1 MAIRVIF
8 FDLGDT
14 LVTKSPRAW
23 LPEAQA
29 LLKSLRQAGF
39 RLGIISNTGNLAT
52 RAAILNLLP
61 KDFDLAAFEEKLVL
75 FSSEVKK
82 EKPDPLIFEEAVKRA
97 GVPANQCLFCTEDIV
112 DTLMAQHVGMRSIRV
127 QTAPNSDLAKLQE
140 TIMKFQHLT
149 GNGT

>member
-14 LVTKSPRAW
+14 LVTTRPRAW
-23 LPEAQA
+23 LPGAQA

-52 RAAILNLLP
+52 RDAILEVLP
-61 KDFDLAAFEEKLVL
+61 ADFDLAVFEEQLVL

-82 EKPDPLIFEEAVKRA
+82 EKPDPLIFEKAVARA
-97 GVPANQCLFCTEDIV
+97 AVPANQCLFVTENIV
-112 DTLMAQHVGMRSIRV
+112 DTLMAQHVGMRTIRV
-127 QTAPNSDLAKLQE
+127 QTDPNSDLAELQQ
-140 TIMKFQHLT
+140 TIMKFQELT
-149 GNGT
+149 R

>member
-14 LVTKSPRAW
+14 LVTTRPRAW
-23 LPEAQA
+23 LPGAQA

-52 RAAILNLLP
+52 RDAILEVLP
-61 KDFDLAAFEEKLVL
+61 ADFDLAVFEEQLVL

-97 GVPANQCLFCTEDIV
+97 GVPANQCLFVTENIV
-112 DTLMAQHVGMRSIRV
+112 DTLMAQHVGMRTIRV
-127 QTAPNSDLAKLQE
+127 QTDPNSDLAELQQ
-140 TIMKFQHLT
+140 TIMKFQELT
-149 GNGT
+149 R